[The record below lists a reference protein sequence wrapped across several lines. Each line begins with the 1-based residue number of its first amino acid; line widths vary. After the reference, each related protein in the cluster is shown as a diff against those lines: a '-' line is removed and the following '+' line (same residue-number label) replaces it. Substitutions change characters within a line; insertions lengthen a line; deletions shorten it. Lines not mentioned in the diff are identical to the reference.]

1 MGKTGI
7 IASADLGDA
16 SRIDQSVQ
24 MFRGALASPAS
35 PDANRTGRALYQA
48 LIRPIEASV
57 KDVDQIF
64 ISPDGALN
72 LIPFAALVG
81 PDDKFLVG
89 PHHLVRDERP
99 RLRPASQSARDSSR
113 AGGAADG
120 RRQSDV

>member
-1 MGKTGI
+1 
-7 IASADLGDA
+7 
-16 SRIDQSVQ
+16 

-81 PDDKFLVG
+81 PDDKFLVQG
-89 PHHLVRDERP
+89 HTISYVTSGRDFV
-99 RLRPASQSARDSSR
+99 RLRQSARDSSR
-113 AGGAADG
+113 AGGPPMVVANPTFDAAG
-120 RRQSDV
+120 KQTATSTACATGERR